1 VDPSRA
7 NGSELHHASIQI
19 SCSGY
24 QMSMFCGVDEA
35 GKGAVLGPM
44 VVAAVASDH
53 EDLLPGI
60 GIKDSK
66 QLSPEKRTLLY
77 EEIAATCSIALR
89 VVSAAE
95 IDSGRKSMTL
105 NVMLARLHA
114 AVITDLVPDFAYVDA
129 CDVIAERYGH
139 MVTNFLGCR
148 CHVRA
153 EHHADESFPLV
164 SAASIVAKVIRDRE
178 IEALATK
185 YGDIGSGYPS
195 DQRTVEYLF
204 EVIRHSGKPPVF
216 ARSSWKTVEKMISE
230 KEQASILDF
239 S

>member
-1 VDPSRA
+1 
-7 NGSELHHASIQI
+7 
-19 SCSGY
+19 
-24 QMSMFCGVDEA
+24 MSMFCGVDEA

-44 VVAAVASDH
+44 VVAAVACDH
-53 EDLLPGI
+53 EDLLPDI

-66 QLSPEKRTLLY
+66 QLSPEKRTVFY
-77 EEIAATCSIALR
+77 EEIAGTCSIALR

-148 CHVRA
+148 MPCQGGTPCRR
-153 EHHADESFPLV
+153 
-164 SAASIVAKVIRDRE
+164 VIPAR
-178 IEALATK
+178 
-185 YGDIGSGYPS
+185 IGSKYRCKS
-195 DQRTVEYLF
+195 DTRQ
-204 EVIRHSGKPPVF
+204 GN
-216 ARSSWKTVEKMISE
+216 
-230 KEQASILDF
+230 
-239 S
+239 